1 MGRRKQSKVDKSP
14 FKLRRRKLS
23 DGRESL
29 FIDRTVDGKHEYEF
43 LKLYLV
49 PETSVK
55 AKRENAKTL
64 RQAEE
69 IILAKT
75 EDMVDDKAREEA
87 AKDKSKM
94 PLSDFID
101 LLMEEY
107 KQRGQPSYRHLRA
120 SRTKF
125 EKFYPGARLCDMDK
139 KFCTD
144 YAEWL
149 KSEPHSAG
157 KAACPSHSLFL
168 FLDSRHH
175 PVCGM
180 AERIYKEQSLEVVEF
195 PRKDSETGEQT

>member
-1 MGRRKQSKVDKSP
+1 MGRRKLSKVDKSP

-87 AKDKSKM
+87 IQATGAAFISAFKGITYQVREV
-94 PLSDFID
+94 LS
-101 LLMEEY
+101 
-107 KQRGQPSYRHLRA
+107 R
-120 SRTKF
+120 
-125 EKFYPGARLCDMDK
+125 C
-139 KFCTD
+139 
-144 YAEWL
+144 
-149 KSEPHSAG
+149 
-157 KAACPSHSLFL
+157 KAL
-168 FLDSRHH
+168 
-175 PVCGM
+175 
-180 AERIYKEQSLEVVEF
+180 
-195 PRKDSETGEQT
+195 

>member
-107 KQRGQPSYRHLRA
+107 KQRGAAFISAFKGITYQVREVL
-120 SRTKF
+120 SR
-125 EKFYPGARLCDMDK
+125 C
-139 KFCTD
+139 
-144 YAEWL
+144 
-149 KSEPHSAG
+149 
-157 KAACPSHSLFL
+157 KAL
-168 FLDSRHH
+168 
-175 PVCGM
+175 
-180 AERIYKEQSLEVVEF
+180 
-195 PRKDSETGEQT
+195 